1 MPEQD
6 APQQRP
12 TEPPR
17 ALLPEFLHQGGASQ
31 KLAPEQRK
39 QLVAS
44 GGTSRLESVNYGDA
58 ILTDNWP
65 RDGLL
70 LARSTVAEKIVV
82 EQYKIDRL
90 KILEEN
96 TCQQWWPARAIAVEE
111 YLEYYAS
118 TPARFRPKVDAV
130 AVVFL
135 NPWWSAEVKDNAG
148 ESRMFELEAVEAK
161 ATHAR
166 PLPASYEPPDAPQPI
181 KEAVATAHADAVA
194 LASALKQFAAKHI
207 DPIESGDAWPRRA
220 ARLKAAFEATKPA
233 PRERRQGP
241 PGDVSTA
248 HLDVACYPPHVLQL
262 PWRKVVDAA
271 RARGRSLD
279 LDDLP
284 VLTQRPEL
292 QRCVDGV
299 VAMPRRLDAVYASRE
314 GAAAVS
320 QRCSFHAGALL
331 LDLQQAS
338 SGVRATTKDAGGL
351 GRAGRHVAEER
362 WRKEVARAGAAIG
375 AAGSTTR
382 ARGLRGEGVL
392 V

>member
-1 MPEQD
+1 MRPAKRYGSALAQRIAGLNTRNAEKRRDQGRHGD
-6 APQQRP
+6 GPQPRQRSP
-12 TEPPR
+12 CRNRTRLNKDPQSRRER
-17 ALLPEFLHQGGASQ
+17 CYPEFLHQGGAAKQ
-31 KLAPEQRK
+31 LEPEQRR

-96 TCQQWWPARAIAVEE
+96 ACQQWWPARAIAVEE

-166 PLPASYEPPDAPQPI
+166 PLPLTYDPPEAPQPI

-207 DPIESGDAWPRRA
+207 DPIEEW
-220 ARLKAAFEATKPA
+220 
-233 PRERRQGP
+233 
-241 PGDVSTA
+241 
-248 HLDVACYPPHVLQL
+248 
-262 PWRKVVDAA
+262 
-271 RARGRSLD
+271 
-279 LDDLP
+279 
-284 VLTQRPEL
+284 
-292 QRCVDGV
+292 
-299 VAMPRRLDAVYASRE
+299 RRLA
-314 GAAAVS
+314 
-320 QRCSFHAGALL
+320 Q
-331 LDLQQAS
+331 
-338 SGVRATTKDAGGL
+338 K
-351 GRAGRHVAEER
+351 
-362 WRKEVARAGAAIG
+362 
-375 AAGSTTR
+375 GS
-382 ARGLRGEGVL
+382 
-392 V
+392 